1 VSSLHHVTTIAS
13 DAQANVDFYSG
24 FLGLRLIKWTAGAED
39 PRQLHL
45 FYGDGVGSPGTLVRS
60 LIWESAGA
68 GRAGHGAAGE
78 LALAIPMDG
87 ISYWLTRCLDHRI
100 NYEGPT
106 KELGETVLRLKD
118 PDGLIVKLVAAEGL
132 PEGAFWRDSPV
143 SCEAAI
149 RGVRAVTLFSE
160 TADDTV
166 RFLETRFDMRTLMEE
181 GTIRRLAATD
191 GRAMDVRDAE
201 GFWPAA
207 AGAGTIDHVALRAST
222 LGELRTAGA
231 EFEAAGIALSLLKDR
246 KYFASIYFRE
256 PGGALLELATDAPG
270 MTVDEPVETLGERLF
285 IPEQFAT
292 EADDLRI
299 ALPQITRPGAP
310 HMKKRDLPFA
320 HRIHTADL
328 PDGDTLFLLHGTGG
342 DESDLLPLGAAIAP
356 NAQLFG
362 LRGRSLAEGVNRWFS
377 RQGMKQFDQAE
388 IRSET
393 EALAFFAREATTGY
407 GLDPARITWVG
418 YSNGANMIGALALHH
433 PGTVKRA
440 ILFRAMPIL
449 DTAPEANLSGTDM
462 LVLNGTN
469 DPYNDQGRL
478 AALLRERGAQVLEQR
493 LPGGHNL
500 QAQDRDIA
508 AAWYAGQHAAKASS

>member
-24 FLGLRLIKWTAGAED
+24 FLGLRLIKRTAGAED

-45 FYGDGVGSPGTLVRS
+45 FYGDGVGSPGTLVTS

-78 LALAIPMDG
+78 LALAVPMDG
-87 ISYWLTRCLDHRI
+87 ISYWLTRCLDHRVD
-100 NYEGPT
+100 YEGPT

-207 AGAGTIDHVALRAST
+207 AGAGTSIMWPCAPRPLGNSGRQEQSSKRQAS
-222 LGELRTAGA
+222 LYRCSRTG
-231 EFEAAGIALSLLKDR
+231 STSPR
-246 KYFASIYFRE
+246 STFASR
-256 PGGALLELATDAPG
+256 AAPCWNW
-270 MTVDEPVETLGERLF
+270 RL
-285 IPEQFAT
+285 T
-292 EADDLRI
+292 
-299 ALPQITRPGAP
+299 
-310 HMKKRDLPFA
+310 
-320 HRIHTADL
+320 HR
-328 PDGDTLFLLHGTGG
+328 G
-342 DESDLLPLGAAIAP
+342 
-356 NAQLFG
+356 
-362 LRGRSLAEGVNRWFS
+362 
-377 RQGMKQFDQAE
+377 
-388 IRSET
+388 
-393 EALAFFAREATTGY
+393 
-407 GLDPARITWVG
+407 
-418 YSNGANMIGALALHH
+418 
-433 PGTVKRA
+433 
-440 ILFRAMPIL
+440 
-449 DTAPEANLSGTDM
+449 
-462 LVLNGTN
+462 
-469 DPYNDQGRL
+469 
-478 AALLRERGAQVLEQR
+478 
-493 LPGGHNL
+493 
-500 QAQDRDIA
+500 
-508 AAWYAGQHAAKASS
+508 